1 MKQIRTAA
9 FGLLL
14 AACPLFGGSGKE
26 CLDLAVTKDHEVSSP
41 SGVRVT
47 ITGRNRCS
55 EDLDGSRSRFKVTAL
70 GTGGA
75 EIATQSGRFGGT
87 VAAHGQVETKVFLVC
102 DPDRVRSLRVEAQ

>member
-1 MKQIRTAA
+1 MKPIRTAA

-14 AACPLFGGSGKE
+14 AACPLLGGSGKE
-26 CLDLAVTKDHEVSSP
+26 CLDLAVTRDHEVSSP

-87 VAAHGQVETKVFLVC
+87 VAAHGRAETKVFLVC
-102 DPDRVRSLRVEAQ
+102 DPDRVRSLRVEAR